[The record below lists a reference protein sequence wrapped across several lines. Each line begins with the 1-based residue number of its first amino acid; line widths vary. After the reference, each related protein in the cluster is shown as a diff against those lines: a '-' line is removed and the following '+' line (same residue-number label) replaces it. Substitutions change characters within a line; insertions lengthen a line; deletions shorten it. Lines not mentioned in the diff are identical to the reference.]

1 MAFCS
6 NCGAEFEGNFCNVCG
21 QGTGQAM
28 QVRQVV
34 LARPTEK
41 HGVPA
46 LLSFFIPGLGQL
58 VKGHI
63 GKGVVVFFG
72 MIASVA
78 LMYAA
83 VGFITTPIVWV
94 WQIYDAY
101 TAN

>member
-1 MAFCS
+1 
-6 NCGAEFEGNFCNVCG
+6 
-21 QGTGQAM
+21 M
-28 QVRQVV
+28 QVRQGV
-34 LARPTEK
+34 LARSTEK

-63 GKGVVVFFG
+63 GKGVIVFFG
-72 MIASVA
+72 MMASVA

-83 VGFITTPIVWV
+83 VGFVTTPIVWV